1 MRSVLILGL
10 LITLSAFANASAVH
24 RAKPIKGHLRAGQ
37 RVTDPKVYAVPG
49 WTDEETRKWLHNGS
63 AASGLY

>member
-1 MRSVLILGL
+1 MRSVLVLGL
-10 LITLSAFANASAVH
+10 LVTLSVSATASAVH
-24 RAKPIKGHLRAGQ
+24 PAKPIEGHLRAGQ
-37 RVTDPKVYAVPG
+37 RVTAPKVYAVPG